1 MRHLRLTLALVLCL
15 PCNGQLV
22 CPPLGLDAYL
32 PAPEDNPFTRE
43 KIELGKKLFSDKRLS
58 RDGTVS
64 CATCHDPHYSFAD
77 SRTVAVGI
85 RGQKSTR
92 HAPTL
97 INRVFGKSFF
107 WDGRAATL
115 EQQVLQ
121 PIANALEMN
130 MPLEELP
137 QHVQWNATDVSR
149 ALAAYVRTILAGN
162 SPYDRYLSGD
172 RSALS
177 TEEQEGLRLFRG
189 KANCATCHVGANLTD
204 ERFHNTGI
212 AWENGFRDD
221 GRFAVTQRE
230 ADRGA
235 FKTPTLREAARR
247 APFMHDGSLT
257 TIEEVIEFYDHG
269 GKANLNLDPEI
280 HPLHLTPEEKNRLA
294 AFLRALTGVVQDGVA
309 PGIFR

>member
-1 MRHLRLTLALVLCL
+1 MVRYWRLTLVLVANL
-15 PCNGQLV
+15 PCGGQLV
-22 CPPLGLDAYL
+22 CPPLGLDTYL
-32 PAPEDNPFTRE
+32 PTPDGNAFTRE
-43 KIELGKKLFSDKRLS
+43 KIELGKQLFADKRLS

-85 RGQKSTR
+85 HGQKGTR
-92 HAPTL
+92 RAPTL
-97 INRVFGKSFF
+97 INRAFGKSFF

-121 PIANALEMN
+121 PITNPLEMD
-130 MPLEELP
+130 MSLEELP
-137 QHVQWNATDVSR
+137 QRVGRNAVDVSQ

-162 SPYDRYLSGD
+162 SRYDRYLSGE

-177 TEEQEGLRLFRG
+177 AGEQDGLRLFRG
-189 KANCATCHVGANLTD
+189 KANCGTCHVGANLTD

-212 AWENGFRDD
+212 AWENGFRDA

-247 APFMHDGSLT
+247 APFMHDGSLA
-257 TIEEVIEFYDHG
+257 TIEDVIEYYDRG
-269 GKANLNLDPEI
+269 GKANPNLDPEI
-280 HPLHLTPEEKNRLA
+280 HPLHLTAAEKTELA
-294 AFLRALTGVVQDGVA
+294 AFLRALSGVVQDGAA
-309 PGIFR
+309 PRQ